1 MAQQGLKHVPQRTC
15 IACHKAKPKLQLIR
29 LVYCSASGLVE
40 IDESGKKSGR
50 GAYLCSIRDC
60 WVRRLSKN
68 RLERALR
75 GRIDANNWAGIVRFG
90 AALSGCDEQQPAEMG
105 KSV

>member
-15 IACHKAKPKLQLIR
+15 IACRNARPKQQLIR
-29 LVYCSASGLVE
+29 LVYCSTSGLVE

-60 WVRRLSKN
+60 WGRRLSKN

-75 GRIDANNWAGIVRFG
+75 GRIDVRNWADIVSFG
-90 AALSGCDEQQPAEMG
+90 AELSIFDREQPSELG
-105 KSV
+105 KSE

>member
-15 IACHKAKPKLQLIR
+15 IACRKAKPKLQLIR

-50 GAYLCSIRDC
+50 GAYLCSIQDC
-60 WVRRLSKN
+60 WGKRLSKN

-75 GRIDANNWAGIVRFG
+75 GRIDAQNWAGIVRFG
-90 AALSGCDEQQPAEMG
+90 AELSACDEEQPSEVG
-105 KSV
+105 EFE